1 VQFVPP
7 ARGWWTLP
15 TAVFVLTRLWLIAIP
30 FGYISYLGGTLVIN
44 DVTLYEMW
52 AEILQQGR
60 FPVGDPMWQYP
71 PLVGPLLAVG
81 ALIPP
86 DPTLGLVLLMLA
98 FDAAVLLV
106 LMRSA
111 RAGSSME
118 GVWAWIA
125 AGMLIGPVWLTRFDV
140 VPALFAVL
148 ALLWINRPV
157 RSAAMMAIGALF
169 KVWPVLLLI
178 SVPRRQLAKA
188 SVSFAATAAAVLG
201 ALILTFDG
209 AGAFASEQR
218 ARGLQIESLAA
229 LPFMIGHHFGWD
241 RTFIYRYGAMEVEA
255 QGTQMVALGVTVA
268 ALVALGAIVVLR
280 LMGKLDHAAPAD
292 IALVVVLVSM
302 ITSRVLSPQY
312 LVWVAAI
319 SAVCLL
325 DLRTVM
331 RPVIVMLM
339 PVALLGQVLYPMHY
353 NWLMSDT
360 DVRGVVLQAARIGIL
375 VAAAAWGAWR
385 LLRRPASTA
394 AVRVDS
400 VQQIRQPA

>member
-1 VQFVPP
+1 VQLVPP

-15 TAVFVLTRLWLIAIP
+15 TVAFALTRLWLIAIP

-44 DVTLYEMW
+44 DVTLYENW
-52 AEILQQGR
+52 ADILQEGR

-71 PLVGPLLAVG
+71 PLVGPLLAAG

-98 FDAAVLLV
+98 FDATIFFV

-111 RAGSSME
+111 KAGSSVE

-157 RSAAMMAIGALF
+157 RSAAMMALGALF

-178 SVPRRQLAKA
+178 SVPRHKLAKA
-188 SVSFAATAAAVLG
+188 VASFAATAAAALG
-201 ALILTFDG
+201 VLILTFDG

-218 ARGLQIESLAA
+218 ARGLQIESMAA

-255 QGTQMVALGVTVA
+255 QGTQMVALIVTIA
-268 ALVALGAIVVLR
+268 ALVALGSIAVLR
-280 LMGKLDHAAPAD
+280 LTGRLDHAAPAD

-325 DLRTVM
+325 DRRTAM

-360 DVRGVVLQAARIGIL
+360 EVRGLILQSARIALL
-375 VAAAAWGAWR
+375 VAATGWGTWR
-385 LLRRPASTA
+385 LLRRPSATA
-394 AVRVDS
+394 DVRVDA
-400 VQQIRQPA
+400 VEQIGQPA

>member
-1 VQFVPP
+1 
-7 ARGWWTLP
+7 
-15 TAVFVLTRLWLIAIP
+15 
-30 FGYISYLGGTLVIN
+30 
-44 DVTLYEMW
+44 
-52 AEILQQGR
+52 
-60 FPVGDPMWQYP
+60 
-71 PLVGPLLAVG
+71 VGPLLAAG

-98 FDAAVLLV
+98 FDAAVFFV

-111 RAGSSME
+111 RTGSSVE

-157 RSAAMMAIGALF
+157 RSAAMMALGALF

-201 ALILTFDG
+201 VLILTFDG

-255 QGTQMVALGVTVA
+255 QGTQMVALVVTVA
-268 ALVALGAIVVLR
+268 ALVALGAIAVLR
-280 LMGKLDHAAPAD
+280 LTGRLDHAAPAD

-325 DLRTVM
+325 DRRTAM

-360 DVRGVVLQAARIGIL
+360 EVRGLILQSVRIALL

-385 LLRRPASTA
+385 LLKRPSTTTDVRID
-394 AVRVDS
+394 AVEQVG
-400 VQQIRQPA
+400 QPA